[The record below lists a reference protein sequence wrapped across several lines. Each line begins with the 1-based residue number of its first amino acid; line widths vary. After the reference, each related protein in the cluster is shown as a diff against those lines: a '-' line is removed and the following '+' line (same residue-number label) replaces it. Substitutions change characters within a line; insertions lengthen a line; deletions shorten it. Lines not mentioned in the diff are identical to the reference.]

1 MLKVKRNLILSNETG
16 NKQSLNEQV
25 YTLTCSKI
33 QTLLEY
39 YTATLSDQVWNM
51 PV

>member
-1 MLKVKRNLILSNETG
+1 MLKMKGNLILSNETG
-16 NKQSLNEQV
+16 NKQNLNKEI

-39 YTATLSDQVWNM
+39 YTATLSDQV
-51 PV
+51 

>member
-16 NKQSLNEQV
+16 NKKNLNKEV

-33 QTLLEY
+33 ETLLEY
-39 YTATLSDQVWNM
+39 YTAALSNQV
-51 PV
+51 